1 METLR
6 RKLCRSGPINGVE
19 HPYQPK
25 RRIGCETGGVSII
38 GATDLKEAREQVLA
52 NQNMTVVR

>member
-25 RRIGCETGGVSII
+25 RRIGCETGRSVDYRRNGSE
-38 GATDLKEAREQVLA
+38 GAREQVLA